1 LQKYSYSRR
10 EYQEG
15 KSTKFKKVGF
25 PFSFA
30 ENQCVTSVL
39 AFQTIS
45 KDFNENAIL
54 RQNCI
59 SLEDTDSNNIFTNY
73 FGR

>member
-1 LQKYSYSRR
+1 LQKYLYSRR
-10 EYQEG
+10 EYHGG

-30 ENQCVTSVL
+30 ENQCATSVFT
-39 AFQTIS
+39 FQTFS
-45 KDFNENAIL
+45 NDFNENAFL
-54 RQNCI
+54 QQNRV